1 VTHAT
6 GRCAPSCRGV
16 MHLPRDAGA

>member
-1 VTHAT
+1 VAHTT